1 MITGFFLQIGLTL
14 LQFFVGLLPLA
25 TGSFAFPTGITSA
38 IQTIW
43 YYINSV
49 SFLLPV
55 STLLSA
61 LTIAM
66 LFHGTL
72 LLWRLAHLIGG
83 YIRGR

>member
-1 MITGFFLQIGLTL
+1 MITGFFLSMGLAL
-14 LQFFVGLLPLA
+14 LSFFVGLLPVVV
-25 TGSFAFPTGITSA
+25 FPAAITSA
-38 IQTIW
+38 VQTIW

-55 STLLSA
+55 GTLLTV
-61 LTIAM
+61 LVLAM
-66 LFHGTL
+66 SFHGAI